1 MIKRVFL
8 LVERIK
14 NKFLKTY
21 REYIFFCLTGQKVKL
36 VKNVT
41 LINRN
46 LKIGK
51 NVTLY
56 PDVMF
61 YGDGLIEIGDNV
73 EIGNGTIIYAS
84 KEGGV
89 SIGENTLIAAQCYL
103 IDMDHGVNRDE
114 LIRNQ
119 SNTVSPIKIGKDV
132 WIAANVTILKGSN
145 VGDGAIV
152 GAKGLVKGSVPSGAI
167 VVGNPAKILK
177 YRE

>member
-1 MIKRVFL
+1 MIRQIFL
-8 LVERIK
+8 LIERIK
-14 NKFLKTY
+14 NKFLRTY

-73 EIGNGTIIYAS
+73 EIGNGTVIYAS

-103 IDMDHGVNRDE
+103 IDMDHGMSRDE

-132 WIAANVTILKGSN
+132 WIAANVTILKGST

-152 GAKGLVKGSVPSGAI
+152 GAKGLVKGSIPSNAI